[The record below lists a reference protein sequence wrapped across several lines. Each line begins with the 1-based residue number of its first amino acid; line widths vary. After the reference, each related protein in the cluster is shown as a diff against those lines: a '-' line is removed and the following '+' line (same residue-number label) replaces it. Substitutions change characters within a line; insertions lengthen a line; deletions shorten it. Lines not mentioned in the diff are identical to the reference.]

1 MSAEQTLEFVRSQDL
16 TLVGRFAQPRDITGW
31 SITFQ
36 VRDSLGGAS
45 RIVKTVGSGIT
56 ITDAGRGVVEISR
69 AKADT
74 QGLAIQSFGWDIKR
88 TNSGSSVVLA
98 MGQLVLRQEVTT

>member
-1 MSAEQTLEFVRSQDL
+1 MPAEQTLEFIRSQDL
-16 TLVGRFAQPRDITGW
+16 TLVGRFARPRDITGW

-36 VRDSLGGAS
+36 VRDALGGTS

-56 ITDAGRGVVEISR
+56 LTDPGRGVIEIAL

-74 QGLAIQSFGWDIKR
+74 QSLAIQSYVFDIKR
-88 TNSGSSVVLA
+88 TDAGANVVLA
-98 MGQLVLRQEVTT
+98 YGQLVLRQEVTT